1 MPVRADPMED
11 HFTKMIQAK
20 KEHMAKNKLNR
31 LQNLALSHNMQ
42 MPRSASRHPWDPRVR
57 RTWATPCK

>member
-31 LQNLALSHNMQ
+31 LQNLALSHKMQ
-42 MPRSASRHPWDPRVR
+42 MPRSAS
-57 RTWATPCK
+57 